1 MGYAFGVNVGLAP
14 EVAGELAAACVE
26 LGYHSLWTND
36 EPDANGLETLAH
48 FAAAAPSMDLGVG
61 VLPLHRFSPQQIA
74 ADIDRLG
81 LDPSRLWLGIG
92 SGQLCPQLDAVQ
104 QAVEELRRLLP
115 PQCRIVIAAMRPR
128 MCRVGGAIADAVLLN
143 WMLPAH
149 AAAARQW
156 VHEGAEAA
164 GRDPPTVAL
173 YVRVAVGAG
182 AEDRLR
188 ADEGRYRVINDS
200 QRRHFAAMN
209 TPLGSVGVAVHGRPE
224 VLDGLVPYRRA
235 VDLPIVRALAH
246 PAAALLEVARAAAP
260 TQGRGSQPSVSNSH

>member
-1 MGYAFGVNVGLAP
+1 MGYALGVNVGLAP
-14 EVAGELAAACVE
+14 EIAGELAVACLE
-26 LGYHSLWTND
+26 LGYESLWTND

-48 FAAAAPSMDLGVG
+48 FAAAAPSLDLGVG
-61 VLPLHRFSPQQIA
+61 VLPLHRFSPQRIA
-74 ADIDRLG
+74 ADIDRLD

-92 SGQLCPQLDAVQ
+92 SGQLDPQLDAVQ
-104 QAVEELRRLLP
+104 QAVEELRRLLA
-115 PQCRIVIAAMRPR
+115 PQCRIVVAAMRPR
-128 MCRVGGAIADAVLLN
+128 LCHVGGAIADAVLLN
-143 WMLPAH
+143 WMLPAP

-182 AEDRLR
+182 AEDRLC

-209 TPLGSVGVAVHGRPE
+209 VPLGSVGVAAHGRPE
-224 VLDGLVPYRRA
+224 VLDGLVPYQHA

-246 PAAALLEVARAAAP
+246 PAVALLEVARACAP
-260 TQGRGSQPSVSNSH
+260 TQGRGSQPLGP

>member
-26 LGYHSLWTND
+26 LGYQSLWTND

-48 FAAAAPSMDLGVG
+48 FAAAAPSMELGVG
-61 VLPLHRFSPQQIA
+61 VLPLHRFSPQQIV

-92 SGQLCPQLDAVQ
+92 SGQLHPQLDAVQ

-115 PQCRIVIAAMRPR
+115 QCRIVIAAIRPR
-128 MCRVGGAIADAVLLN
+128 LCRLGGAIADAVLLN
-143 WMLPAH
+143 WMLPSH
-149 AAAARQW
+149 AAVARQW

-182 AEDRLR
+182 ADERLR
-188 ADEGRYRVINDS
+188 VDEGRYRVINDA

-209 TPLGSVGVAVHGRPE
+209 TPLGSVGVAANGRLE
-224 VLDGLVPYRRA
+224 VLDGLAPYQRA

-246 PAAALLEVARAAAP
+246 PATALLEVARSAAP
-260 TQGRGSQPSVSNSH
+260 T

>member
-1 MGYAFGVNVGLAP
+1 MGFALGVNVGLAP
-14 EVAGELAAACVE
+14 EIAGELAAACVE
-26 LGYHSLWTND
+26 LGYESLWTND

-61 VLPLHRFSPQQIA
+61 VLPLHRFSPRKIA

-92 SGQLCPQLDAVQ
+92 SGQVHPQLDPVQ
-104 QAVEELRRLLP
+104 QAVEELRRLLA
-115 PQCRIVIAAMRPR
+115 PQCRIVVAAMRPR
-128 MCRVGGAIADAVLLN
+128 MCRLGGAIADAVLLN

-182 AEDRLR
+182 AEDRLC

-209 TPLGSVGVAVHGRPE
+209 VPLGSVGVAAHGRPE
-224 VLDGLVPYRRA
+224 VLDGLAPYQRA

-246 PAAALLEVARAAAP
+246 PAAALLEVARASAP
-260 TQGRGSQPSVSNSH
+260 SQGPGLSPSGA